1 MSTDRKKILSAK
13 FRTAGSSGKKI
24 HVMSRQGHWVVFK
37 EGANKVMSEFS
48 TKRTAIING
57 KKILNTEEADILVVH
72 REDGSVERLQTA

>member
-24 HVMSRQGHWVVFK
+24 HVMSRQGHWVIFK
-37 EGANKVMSEFS
+37 EGANKVMSEFT
-48 TKRTAIING
+48 TKKTAILNG
-57 KKILNTEEADILVVH
+57 KKFLNAEEANVLVIH